1 MPELT
6 TYPKQRKIT
15 KVPDYLIK
23 EVIEGKPVYYKGYK
37 SVLRK
42 EKTLE
47 EIMGISS
54 LQSIIIWYLSRIVLG
69 SKNIDDRK
77 YFVFTGESGLHIE
90 RNSNFS
96 GDILVYERTKN
107 LFFDNHYFNT
117 PPIINIEID
126 IEIDNTNF
134 SDFEYVQHKTKTLL
148 NFGVKKVIWILSKT
162 RQVLVAEGN
171 SAWILYDWS
180 ENIEILNGITFN
192 IAQFIEEEGIEY
204 IG

>member
-1 MPELT
+1 MPELM
-6 TYPKQRKIT
+6 TYPKQRRVT

-54 LQSIIIWYLSRIVLG
+54 LQSIILWYLSRIVLG

-107 LFFDNHYFNT
+107 LFFDNHYFNI

-126 IEIDNTNF
+126 IDIDNSNF
-134 SDFEYVQHKTKTLL
+134 SDFEYVQYKTKSLL

-162 RQVLVAEGN
+162 RQILVAEGN

-180 ENIEILNGITFN
+180 ENIEVLNNITFN

>member
-1 MPELT
+1 MPELM
-6 TYPKQRKIT
+6 TYPKQRRVT
-15 KVPDYLIK
+15 KVPDYLVK

-54 LQSIIIWYLSRIVLG
+54 LQSIILWYLSRIVLG

-107 LFFDNHYFNT
+107 LFFDNHYFNI

-126 IEIDNTNF
+126 IDIDNSNF
-134 SDFEYVQHKTKTLL
+134 SDFEYVQYKTKSLL

-162 RQVLVAEGN
+162 RQILVAEVN

-180 ENIEILNGITFN
+180 ENIEVLNNITFN

>member
-1 MPELT
+1 MPELM
-6 TYPKQRKIT
+6 TYPKQRRVT
-15 KVPDYLIK
+15 KVPDYLVK

-54 LQSIIIWYLSRIVLG
+54 LQSIILWYLSRIVLG

-107 LFFDNHYFNT
+107 LFFDNHYFNI

-126 IEIDNTNF
+126 IDIDNSNF
-134 SDFEYVQHKTKTLL
+134 SDFEYVQYKTKSLL

-162 RQVLVAEGN
+162 RQILVAEGN

-180 ENIEILNGITFN
+180 ENIEVLNNITFN